1 MEKIK
6 RFFECLLPVTVCNLE
21 CEYCYVIQS
30 ERRHMKL
37 AELKYTP
44 EHIARALRR
53 ERVGG
58 TCLISICGAGETLAQ
73 QEAVDIAA
81 ALLKEGHYVNIT
93 TNGTLAGR
101 FDALVEA
108 CGKDIEKLHI
118 SFSMHY
124 LELKKRGWIDLF
136 FGNIQK
142 MRRAGASI
150 LLQINLCDSYVPYI
164 DEIKQISMEKI
175 GAYPQAAL
183 TRIETA
189 RPFKVYTNGS
199 AEEYL
204 ENGRRFQSPLFEFTA
219 KNFNVKRK
227 EFCYAGEWSG
237 VLDLGTGVL
246 KKCYAESPGVNIF
259 DDVDAPIIFSPVG
272 RACKS
277 EYCVN
282 SSHFMSLGVIPSIE
296 TPSYGQLRNRPEAGW
311 QTHRMKDFLSTRLYE
326 SNRQYSTKEM
336 SGIAMRRKIIKLR
349 EKVVECRFYQTLSR
363 IKTKL
368 TRQ

>member
-73 QEAVDIAA
+73 KEAVDITA

-93 TNGTLAGR
+93 TNGTLSSR
-101 FDALVEA
+101 FDALIEA
-108 CGKDIEKLHI
+108 CGKDIGKLHI

-124 LELKKRGWIDLF
+124 LELKKRGWMDLF
-136 FGNIQK
+136 FDNIQK

-150 LLQINLCDSYVPYI
+150 LLQINPCDSYVPYI
-164 DEIKQISMEKI
+164 EEIKQISKEKL

-183 TRIETA
+183 TRTETE
-189 RPFKVYTNGS
+189 RPFRIYTNGTE
-199 AEEYL
+199 EEYL
-204 ENGRRFQSPLFEFTA
+204 ANGRRFQSPLFEFTA

-237 VLDLGTGVL
+237 VLDLGTGIL
-246 KKCYAESPGVNIF
+246 KKCYAESSGTNIF
-259 DDVDAPIIFSPVG
+259 DNVDAPITFSPVG
-272 RACKS
+272 RDCKS

-282 SSHFMSLGVIPSIE
+282 SSHFMSLGVIPSIK
-296 TPSYGQLRNRPEAGW
+296 TPSYSQLRNRPEAGW
-311 QTHRMKDFLSTRLYE
+311 QTPQMENFLNSRLYE
-326 SNRQYSTKEM
+326 SNRQYSSKEKLKM
-336 SGIAMRRKIIKLR
+336 KIRQKGVKLR
-349 EKVVECRFYQTLSR
+349 EKMAEFRFYQVLH
-363 IKTKL
+363 KL
-368 TRQ
+368 KERLK